1 MKGAQKCCGSQKGP
15 GNVANRER
23 GSEMLW
29 IVKGAPKKSMSR
41 KMPKKYAGH
50 QRGAQK
56 PVNHGRGPQKG
67 ENEVKI
73 EIV

>member
-1 MKGAQKCCGSQKGP
+1 
-15 GNVANRER
+15 
-23 GSEMLW
+23 MLW
-29 IVKGAPKKSMSR
+29 IMKGAPKKSMSR

-50 QRGAQK
+50 QSGAQK

-73 EIV
+73 EIE